1 MIKIIKYLNNYRA
14 LCFAFGSTFAMVFY
28 ATFILGDVSRCYRLD
43 VGSNSLGLS
52 FFYTQEMVENFFES
66 RTKGQLL
73 CYSQFLKIWDVI
85 FAFIYTLMYVSW
97 TLLLFSNKRLF
108 FTVPILCMFAD
119 WAENYLELLMLETYL
134 NSGLIS
140 ELIVSYGSGI
150 NSLKL
155 TLSYLTILIILVG
168 IVMALKV
175 FFTKPKVA

>member
-1 MIKIIKYLNNYRA
+1 
-14 LCFAFGSTFAMVFY
+14 MVLY
-28 ATFILGDVSRCYRLD
+28 ATFILADVSHCYRLD

-66 RTKGQLL
+66 RTKEQLL
-73 CYSQFLKIWDVI
+73 CYSRFLKIWDVV
-85 FAFIYTLMYVSW
+85 FALIYTLMYVSW
-97 TLLLFSNKRLF
+97 TLLLFSNRRLF
-108 FTVPILCMFAD
+108 LAVPILCMFAD

-140 ELIVSYGSGI
+140 ELIVAFRSGI

-155 TLSYLTILIILVG
+155 TLSYLTILIVLVG

>member
-1 MIKIIKYLNNYRA
+1 
-14 LCFAFGSTFAMVFY
+14 MVLY
-28 ATFILGDVSRCYRLD
+28 ATFILADVSHCYRLD

-66 RTKGQLL
+66 RTKEQLL
-73 CYSQFLKIWDVI
+73 CYSRFLKIWDVV
-85 FAFIYTLMYVSW
+85 FALIYTLMYVSW
-97 TLLLFSNKRLF
+97 TLLLFSNRRLF
-108 FTVPILCMFAD
+108 LAVPILCMFAD

-140 ELIVSYGSGI
+140 GLIVAFGSRI
-150 NSLKL
+150 NSLKI
-155 TLSYLTILIILVG
+155 TLSYLTVLIVLVG